1 MGLGWL
7 DIHLYRRFGEFVTDL
22 FAMGFHRQQ
31 KLESETPFFLSETR
45 KRIFAAVARR
55 DKSLATYV
63 GRPPLIHRLHC
74 DITLPLDLDD
84 ADLILTGEELDSALR
99 SVDQEGWNQATN
111 SNERLRPAT
120 VIRLRYHTS
129 ILRERVLD
137 ISLGQRT
144 ENLKEDAWYVLV
156 VTVLCSPKITVSKSN
171 ATSGSSSSTRSK
183 SGVPFRLISVTI
195 PHAGT
200 GFPPLLASSALL
212 YSLSIST
219 VFSRYNVSFGEKIP
233 ASWQI
238 CARSV

>member
-1 MGLGWL
+1 M
-7 DIHLYRRFGEFVTDL
+7 
-22 FAMGFHRQQ
+22 
-31 KLESETPFFLSETR
+31 
-45 KRIFAAVARR
+45 ARR
-55 DKSLATYV
+55 DKSLATYL

-111 SNERLRPAT
+111 SNKRLRPAT

-156 VTVLCSPKITVSKSN
+156 VTVLYSCLKITVSKSN

-200 GFPPLLASSALL
+200 GFRPLLASSAIL

-233 ASWQI
+233 APWQI
-238 CARSV
+238 CAQSV